1 MHSGIRT
8 EQRAEAGQAEQGNRC
23 NGIGIA
29 GCMFALA
36 AAAALSAVFW
46 AGQAVVALL
55 VLRIAALVL
64 AAAGTVLC
72 GVGVGRAGARRLNG
86 FAFCGLLLG
95 AAVLCLCAPQLVGM
109 LS

>member
-72 GVGVGRAGARRLNG
+72 GVGVGRAGARRLI
-86 FAFCGLLLG
+86 
-95 AAVLCLCAPQLVGM
+95 
-109 LS
+109 SWIE